1 MRSEDLVKVLLYWL
15 YLNCCFFKFFVV
27 YVIRCFC
34 FCSFVEGNDY
44 GFGYIILVWGGG
56 YIVFFKLILKY
67 FKCFFS
73 CSLCFDFLIYI
84 LVDVMFIKYLFFFK
98 KFKFKILLVLM
109 FVIIVVN
116 LNFDLLMLIWRLYF
130 FCIIG

>member
-84 LVDVMFIKYLFFFK
+84 NIDGILGLDFLKKNRCLVDVV
-98 KFKFKILLVLM
+98 LVKMYIEELEYE
-109 FVIIVVN
+109 
-116 LNFDLLMLIWRLYF
+116 L
-130 FCIIG
+130 